1 MKNTKKLLSV
11 ILVFCIILTLIPGN
25 VSAMSN
31 NIDMAKISFV
41 EKYTGTDLL
50 KKDFNRSKMTAKE
63 SDAFDALLD
72 IMYLENKSF
81 ATNEGYS
88 KEEYIMLAESLLNG
102 SMYISDESN
111 FRSAFHGILSTKMLG
126 GVLNGV
132 ISATLLVTGVAS
144 VGELVKKMGKEA
156 AKEWVESN
164 VKKAVYNKL
173 AAIGLGTFGIYTGNI
188 IKGIVEAYLDPGGW
202 LAEKI
207 DNSDKIPN
215 NGYIE
220 LW

>member
-11 ILVFCIILTLIPGN
+11 LLVFCIILTLIPGN

-111 FRSAFHGILSTKMLG
+111 FRSASHGILSTKMLG

-156 AKEWVESN
+156 AKEWVERN

-173 AAIGLGTFGIYTGNI
+173 AAIGLGT
-188 IKGIVEAYLDPGGW
+188 
-202 LAEKI
+202 
-207 DNSDKIPN
+207 KIPN